1 MKLKKVIATVMAS
14 SMIVG
19 LMAATG
25 MSVSAEDYDEVVFA
39 YATFNNIPAEEDLD
53 AVEEA
58 LNEITREK
66 IGAEITLKPV
76 GIADYSSSISL
87 SLQAGEKIDCF
98 QSLGDFN
105 NCVAMGMAY
114 DITSLMDECAP
125 ETKELIGDEW
135 LAACSKDGSLYGIP
149 TYKPIALTP
158 MVVYRSDIAE
168 ELGIDMSTVNKV
180 EDLTDVL
187 RKVKEGKTD
196 MTPLA
201 PVQAGTLGL
210 MLTIGEVDWLTD
222 DYYEPK
228 GVLLG
233 DDMTVTDLYSSD
245 VFKEKCDLARTWN
258 SEGLVMQDAATTT
271 SMAAELMA
279 SGNYFCYIASYS
291 YPEADTANSL
301 MAQCG
306 GLPLGAKMIGS
317 AYLSTGDINVLTWMV
332 ASNSEVP
339 EAAVKFLNLTMTDVD
354 VINLI
359 INGVEGRD
367 YVKNDDGTI
376 SYPEGEDASTVP
388 YTAQLSCGT
397 LGNFFLMYQPEG
409 TNLESLDWELEQNKT
424 AKTSPAMGFT
434 FDSSKLKTQYTAV
447 SNVIK
452 QYLPGLSCGSVDPET
467 ELPKF
472 TKALY
477 GSGYQEILDEKQSQ
491 LDAWVAEK

>member
-1 MKLKKVIATVMAS
+1 MLRK
-14 SMIVG
+14 
-19 LMAATG
+19 
-25 MSVSAEDYDEVVFA
+25 
-39 YATFNNIPAEEDLD
+39 
-53 AVEEA
+53 
-58 LNEITREK
+58 
-66 IGAEITLKPV
+66 
-76 GIADYSSSISL
+76 
-87 SLQAGEKIDCF
+87 Q
-98 QSLGDFN
+98 
-105 NCVAMGMAY
+105 
-114 DITSLMDECAP
+114 
-125 ETKELIGDEW
+125 KELIGDEW

-306 GLPLGAKMIGS
+306 GLPLGAK
-317 AYLSTGDINVLTWMV
+317 
-332 ASNSEVP
+332 
-339 EAAVKFLNLTMTDVD
+339 
-354 VINLI
+354 
-359 INGVEGRD
+359 
-367 YVKNDDGTI
+367 
-376 SYPEGEDASTVP
+376 
-388 YTAQLSCGT
+388 
-397 LGNFFLMYQPEG
+397 
-409 TNLESLDWELEQNKT
+409 
-424 AKTSPAMGFT
+424 
-434 FDSSKLKTQYTAV
+434 
-447 SNVIK
+447 
-452 QYLPGLSCGSVDPET
+452 
-467 ELPKF
+467 
-472 TKALY
+472 
-477 GSGYQEILDEKQSQ
+477 
-491 LDAWVAEK
+491 